1 MHSSVEQMS
10 SSDNSGWFMP
20 DPKLA
25 SSWFMP
31 RRRCQEIFQ
40 AAALLLYSA
49 SDARADIDVNKLPNP
64 TGYLSD
70 FAHVVEPA
78 QRDQIEAFC
87 AKVEQQLH
95 VQFALVTVD
104 SIGDRPIRDVG
115 LSIARKWGVGS
126 GKTNQGVLLLLA
138 IKERQSDLETGYGIE
153 PYITDGFSGA
163 TLRSMRPQL
172 QAGDYG
178 AALMV
183 AARAMAAQ
191 IAQGKGVAF
200 SEAGPP
206 PGFRPEPPAY
216 TSWFPLILLGIFF
229 LLLWV
234 LRRGGK
240 RGGGYGDGYRRGGG
254 FGSGVL
260 IGRCLG
266 SGGGGWGGGCG
277 GGGFGGGSSGG
288 GGFGGFGGGGFGGG
302 GA

>member
-1 MHSSVEQMS
+1 MS
-10 SSDNSGWFMP
+10 TSQQQR
-20 DPKLA
+20 LVQIRHRTCTL
-25 SSWFMP
+25 WFMP
-31 RRRCQEIFQ
+31 RRMYQ
-40 AAALLLYSA
+40 AMFHGVAALVLCFA
-49 SDARADIDVNKLPNP
+49 SDARAAIDVNKLPNP

-78 QRDQIEAFC
+78 QRYQIEAFC
-87 AKVEQQLH
+87 TKVEQQLH

-104 SIGDRPIRDVG
+104 SISDRPIRDVG

-138 IKERQSDLETGYGIE
+138 IKERQSDIETGYGIE
-153 PYITDGFSGA
+153 PYITDGFSGS

-172 QAGDYG
+172 QGGDYG

-206 PGFRPEPPAY
+206 PGFRPEPATP
-216 TSWFPLILLGIFF
+216 TTWIPFPLILLGIFF
-229 LLLWV
+229 LLLW
-234 LRRGGK
+234 LLGRGGRRGRGYGGVY
-240 RGGGYGDGYRRGGG
+240 RGGGA

-260 IGRCLG
+260 IGGIPG
-266 SGGGGWGGGCG
+266 SGRGGWGGGWG
-277 GGGFGGGSSGG
+277 GGGFGGGSWGG

-302 GA
+302 GASSKW

>member
-1 MHSSVEQMS
+1 MARRNYQAIFHGAAVLMLC
-10 SSDNSGWFMP
+10 F
-20 DPKLA
+20 A
-25 SSWFMP
+25 S
-31 RRRCQEIFQ
+31 
-40 AAALLLYSA
+40 A
-49 SDARADIDVNKLPNP
+49 ARADIDINKLPNP
-64 TGYLSD
+64 AGYLSD

-87 AKVEQQLH
+87 KKVEQQLQ

-115 LSIARKWGVGS
+115 LSIARKWGIGS

-138 IKERQSDLETGYGIE
+138 IKERQSGIETGYGIE
-153 PYITDGFSGA
+153 PYITDGFSGS

-172 QAGDYG
+172 EAGDYG
-178 AALMV
+178 AALMA

-206 PGFRPEPPAY
+206 PAQPEPAAY
-216 TSWFPLILLGIFF
+216 TGWIPSPLILLGIF
-229 LLLWV
+229 LLLWW
-234 LRRGGK
+234 LLSRGGRRG
-240 RGGGYGDGYRRGGG
+240 RGSGGVYRRGTGL
-254 FGSGVL
+254 GSGVL
-260 IGRCLG
+260 IGTGIGR
-266 SGGGGWGGGCG
+266 GGWS

-302 GA
+302 GASSRW

>member
-1 MHSSVEQMS
+1 MNSSQQGRLVPIRHKTCKFLF
-10 SSDNSGWFMP
+10 G
-20 DPKLA
+20 
-25 SSWFMP
+25 P
-31 RRRCQEIFQ
+31 RRKHQ
-40 AAALLLYSA
+40 ATFHAVAVLVLCFA
-49 SDARADIDVNKLPNP
+49 FTARADIDIDKLPNP

-87 AKVEQQLH
+87 TKVEQQLH

-126 GKTNQGVLLLLA
+126 EKTNQGVLLLLA
-138 IKERQSDLETGYGIE
+138 IKERQSGIETGYGIE
-153 PYITDGFSGA
+153 PYITDGFSGS

-178 AALMV
+178 AALMA

-191 IAQGKGVAF
+191 IAQGKGIAF

-206 PGFRPEPPAY
+206 PGFQPEPAAP
-216 TSWFPLILLGIFF
+216 TGWIPFPLLLVGIFF
-229 LLLWV
+229 FLLWLV
-234 LRRGGK
+234 SRGGRRRGNGGAY
-240 RGGGYGDGYRRGGG
+240 RGGGAL
-254 FGSGVL
+254 GSGVL
-260 IGRCLG
+260 IGGVPGMGR
-266 SGGGGWGGGCG
+266 GGWGGGWG

-302 GA
+302 GASSRW

>member
-1 MHSSVEQMS
+1 MARRKYQAIFHGVAVLMLC
-10 SSDNSGWFMP
+10 F
-20 DPKLA
+20 A
-25 SSWFMP
+25 SAGP
-31 RRRCQEIFQ
+31 
-40 AAALLLYSA
+40 
-49 SDARADIDVNKLPNP
+49 ADIDLNKLPNP
-64 TGYLSD
+64 AGYLSD

-87 AKVEQQLH
+87 RKVEQQLH

-115 LSIARKWGVGS
+115 LSIARRWGVGS

-138 IKERQSDLETGYGIE
+138 IKERQSGIETGYGIE
-153 PYITDGFSGA
+153 PYITDGFSGS

-172 QAGDYG
+172 QAGNYG
-178 AALMV
+178 AALMD

-206 PGFRPEPPAY
+206 PGQPEPAAP
-216 TSWFPLILLGIFF
+216 TGRIPFPLLLLGIFF
-229 LLLWV
+229 LLWL
-234 LRRGGK
+234 LSRARKRGSYGGVY
-240 RGGGYGDGYRRGGG
+240 RGGGA

-260 IGRCLG
+260 IGTGIGRGG
-266 SGGGGWGGGCG
+266 SGGGWT
-277 GGGFGGGSSGG
+277 GGGFGGGNWGG

-302 GA
+302 GASGRW